1 MWLFR
6 SLLGNLGEYSRIS
19 TGNRMRSVRINI
31 SLPEETFKEL
41 SRDIKPR
48 RRSRFIAQAV
58 KSYLNELKKK
68 RLAAEYEEAA
78 KEIKRINQELEG
90 ALSDGLG

>member
-1 MWLFR
+1 M
-6 SLLGNLGEYSRIS
+6 S
-19 TGNRMRSVRINI
+19 SVRINI

-58 KSYLNELKKK
+58 KSSLNELKKK

-78 KEIKRINQELEG
+78 EEIKQINQELEG

>member
-1 MWLFR
+1 M
-6 SLLGNLGEYSRIS
+6 S
-19 TGNRMRSVRINI
+19 SVRINI

-58 KSYLNELKKK
+58 KSSLNELKKK

-78 KEIKRINQELEG
+78 KEIKQINQELEG

>member
-1 MWLFR
+1 M
-6 SLLGNLGEYSRIS
+6 G
-19 TGNRMRSVRINI
+19 SVRINI

-48 RRSRFIAQAV
+48 RRNQFIAQAV
-58 KSYLNELKKK
+58 KSSPSELKKR

-78 KEIKRINQELEG
+78 KEIKQINRELEG
-90 ALSDGLG
+90 ALSNGLG

>member
-1 MWLFR
+1 MGLFR
-6 SLLGNLGEYSRIS
+6 SLLGNLGGYSWIS

-48 RRSRFIAQAV
+48 RRSRFIAQAI

-68 RLAAEYEEAA
+68 RLPAEYEEAA
-78 KEIKRINQELEG
+78 KEIKRVNQELEG

>member
-1 MWLFR
+1 MGLFR
-6 SLLGNLGEYSRIS
+6 SLLGNLGGYSWIS

-48 RRSRFIAQAV
+48 RRTRFIAQAV
-58 KSYLNELKKK
+58 KSSLKELKKK
-68 RLAAEYEEAA
+68 QLAAEYEEATM
-78 KEIKRINQELEG
+78 EIKRVNQELEG